1 MRAETGVIIGKLTLR
16 GAVARGKKAR
26 KLGSKS
32 FSISAHKA
40 KIVKVKVARKGV
52 RAASRQKR
60 LRVTANATVRGG
72 KKASRKITLKPR
84 KK

>member
-1 MRAETGVIIGKLTLR
+1 
-16 GAVARGKKAR
+16 
-26 KLGSKS
+26 
-32 FSISAHKA
+32 
-40 KIVKVKVARKGV
+40 VARKGV